1 MKTSHI
7 QFSWA
12 DAWILLS
19 IIYASHKSGLATLRD
34 IIAVADG
41 IQHAVLNYG
50 EADVGLARLI
60 EAGHVVCDG
69 ADFRATEGVLSAY
82 EAFSKRAPGVREQ
95 EREMERFLGAE
106 PWSPSYRPLADSSER
121 AVSRQAFDAAVK
133 SYIGQFRQFK

>member
-1 MKTSHI
+1 MNTPRI

-19 IIYASHKSGLATLRD
+19 IIYASRESGRATLRD

-50 EADVGLARLI
+50 EADEGLARLI
-60 EAGHVVCDG
+60 DAGHVVRDG

-82 EAFSKRAPGVREQ
+82 KAFSKRGVREQ
-95 EREMERFLGAE
+95 ERELERFLGAA
-106 PWSPSYRPLADSSER
+106 PWSPEYRPLADSSGR
-121 AVSRQAFDAAVK
+121 AVSRQDFDTAVQ
-133 SYIGQFRQFK
+133 SYVGQFR